1 MKIKTKTQTKK
12 NYLILGVIYV
22 VVIILVLYLASWYTT
37 YKNYQQEIPVLKDTL
52 LEVKTDELG
61 HYLQENP
68 DAILYLC
75 TASDSECR
83 EFETSIKKALQNN
96 DYPDLVYIN
105 LEDIDDTITY
115 LEDLLKDYGGS
126 DYTITRVPCLIK
138 FTDGKITDAEDG
150 LNGALLTKD
159 EALNFLDVNEI
170 E

>member
-96 DYPDLVYIN
+96 DYPDLV
-105 LEDIDDTITY
+105 
-115 LEDLLKDYGGS
+115 
-126 DYTITRVPCLIK
+126 
-138 FTDGKITDAEDG
+138 
-150 LNGALLTKD
+150 
-159 EALNFLDVNEI
+159 
-170 E
+170 